1 MARVS
6 FVAPAR
12 LRDIGRA
19 VLWLVLFAAVGIGVM
34 VVLSEAIP
42 GVGGRRWALAR
53 GGLYELAGFSVATW
67 FVGRLAN
74 GYSWDRMGW
83 RASRTLPRYFLHG
96 VGFGAAMAAVAVL
109 LAVVIDGAALRLS
122 GVEGFPG
129 VAGPLLLGLC
139 AAALSE
145 ELMWRGYPLR
155 RLADAI
161 GPGTATLLLAFGFGA
176 AHLWN
181 EGMNLLSTFNI
192 AVAGVWL
199 GVAFF
204 SRGGMALAWGLH
216 LGWNAGLSLVFDAPV
231 SGQVFDVPGMDYTPG
246 AHAWLDGGRFGPEG
260 GLLGTLVFVGG
271 VVLLLG
277 REIRRPRAW
286 LAEAAA

>member
-6 FVAPAR
+6 FLAPAK

-19 VLWLVLFAAVGIGVM
+19 ILWLALFAVVGIGVT
-34 VVLSEAIP
+34 VVLSNAVP
-42 GVGGRRWALAR
+42 GVGGPRWALAR
-53 GGLYELAGFSVATW
+53 GGLYELAGFSLATW
-67 FVGRLAN
+67 MVGRIAN
-74 GYSWDRMGW
+74 RYTWERMGW
-83 RASRTLPRYFLHG
+83 RSRRMLPRHFLRG
-96 VGFGAAMAAVAVL
+96 LGFGAAMAAVAVL
-109 LAVVIDGAALRLS
+109 LGVLVDGAALSLS
-122 GVEGFPG
+122 TVQGFPA

-155 RLADAI
+155 RLADAV
-161 GPGTATLLLAFGFGA
+161 GPWTATLLLAVGFGA
-176 AHLWN
+176 AHLAN
-181 EGMNLLSTFNI
+181 EGMNLLSTVNI
-192 AVAGVWL
+192 VVAGLWL

-231 SGQVFDVPGMDYTPG
+231 SGQAFDVPGMDYTPG
-246 AHAWLDGGRFGPEG
+246 AHAWLDGGQFGPEG
-260 GLLGTLVFVGG
+260 GLLGTLVFACG
-271 VVLLLG
+271 VLLLLG